1 MKKCEVL
8 AERVTLVVN
17 KGSIV
22 IVDDVQ
28 AETARALLKPVEEKA
43 QEKPVERPVELPQEQ
58 PVEEKKTKKTKK
70 K

>member
-28 AETARALLKPVEEKA
+28 AEIARTLLKPLN
-43 QEKPVERPVELPQEQ
+43 EKPVEQKVEEKPTLEEQ
-58 PVEEKKTKKTKK
+58 PEEKKTKKSKK